1 MPHWWSEANPPFA
14 LNLVAREG
22 PDKKRHMLKCTK
34 GFEWL
39 LYTSSWAAHS
49 HNDPLVLL
57 RQLLEAIVPSCY
69 TLFGQRHHLDLL
81 LHDNDYNMEKTFI
94 HAVWLLC
101 RWMQRGWIP
110 EDKGIWDWPP
120 QVPAA
125 LS

>member
-1 MPHWWSEANPPFA
+1 
-14 LNLVAREG
+14 
-22 PDKKRHMLKCTK
+22 MLKCTK